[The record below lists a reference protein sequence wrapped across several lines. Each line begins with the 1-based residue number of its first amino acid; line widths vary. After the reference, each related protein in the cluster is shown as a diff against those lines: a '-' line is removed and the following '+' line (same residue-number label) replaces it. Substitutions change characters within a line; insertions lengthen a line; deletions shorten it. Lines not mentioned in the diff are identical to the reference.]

1 MLFAEDYE
9 GVSLEV
15 NGDVAVLLNGE
26 QAIAVRKTLNELV
39 PALEGCEN
47 EE

>member
-1 MLFAEDYE
+1 
-9 GVSLEV
+9 
-15 NGDVAVLLNGE
+15 
-26 QAIAVRKTLNELV
+26 VRKTLNEMV